1 MTTETDA
8 SQEEERLPR
17 YFADFLNEFGRFREE
32 NERQHGALRAE
43 IGAVRI
49 ETAEQIGAL
58 RAEMI
63 DRISNV
69 ETRIAQMEA
78 RLMWRGLGGLAI
90 IASLMV
96 AALRLLPA

>member
-8 SQEEERLPR
+8 PQDEERIPR
-17 YFADFLNEFGRFREE
+17 YFTDFLIEFGRFREE

-43 IGAVRI
+43 MAQQ
-49 ETAEQIGAL
+49 AQAL
-58 RAEMI
+58 RAEVA
-63 DRISNV
+63 NV
-69 ETRIAQMEA
+69 ELRIAQMEA